1 VVELQQPRE
10 NPCQDLARG
19 LAYIEKNNCLRY
31 LRIDYGLLEAV
42 CRRYKA
48 YGRDLG
54 LKINEALGSIERS
67 VEICREI
74 QEVGGAAEEAY
85 GSIYLEVK
93 RAIDIL
99 ESTKRVIDR
108 RARGFLTMMA
118 GLSISL
124 TLLDIALLSGGP
136 EDLLALLITLLA
148 GVFSALNILIAL
160 ISPIA
165 SIALG
170 ITSSSLILTGSLLY
184 GGAIEI
190 SASIALLIVSI
201 ANTLI
206 VIKSLNPI
214 EDLRTRK
221 I

>member
-1 VVELQQPRE
+1 MQQPRE

-48 YGRDLG
+48 YGRDLAVE
-54 LKINEALGSIERS
+54 INEALRSIERS

-74 QEVGGAAEEAY
+74 QQVGGAFEESY

-99 ESTKRVIDR
+99 ENTKRSIDR
-108 RARGFLTMMA
+108 RARGFLTMMV

-124 TLLDIALLSGGP
+124 ILLDIALLSTGP
-136 EDLLALLITLLA
+136 GDLLALLITLSA
-148 GVFSALNILIAL
+148 GVFSTLNIVIAL

-165 SIALG
+165 STALG
-170 ITSSSLILTGSLLY
+170 IASSSLILSGSILS
-184 GGAIEI
+184 GGTIEI

-206 VIKSLNPI
+206 VIKSLSPVEN
-214 EDLRTRK
+214 L
-221 I
+221 

>member
-1 VVELQQPRE
+1 MRQSGE

-42 CRRYKA
+42 CGMYRA
-48 YGRDLG
+48 YGRDLAAE
-54 LKINEALGSIERS
+54 INEALRSIERS
-67 VEICREI
+67 VDICREI
-74 QEVGGAAEEAY
+74 QQVGGASDELY

-93 RAIDIL
+93 RAMDIL
-99 ESTKRVIDR
+99 ENTRRSIGR

-118 GLSISL
+118 GLSVSL
-124 TLLDIALLSGGP
+124 ILLDIALLSAGP
-136 EDLLALLITLLA
+136 GDLLALLITLSA
-148 GVFSALNILIAL
+148 GVFSALNIVIAL

-170 ITSSSLILTGSLLY
+170 ITSSSMILAASLLN

-190 SASIALLIVSI
+190 SASIALFIVSV

-206 VIKSLNPI
+206 FQFYSRSSHVGG
-214 EDLRTRK
+214 
-221 I
+221 

>member
-1 VVELQQPRE
+1 MQQPRE

-31 LRIDYGLLEAV
+31 LRIDYGLLETV

-48 YGRDLG
+48 YGRDLAVE
-54 LKINEALGSIERS
+54 INEALRSIERS

-74 QEVGGAAEEAY
+74 QQVGGAFEEPY

-99 ESTKRVIDR
+99 ENTKRSIDR
-108 RARGFLTMMA
+108 RARGFLTMMV

-124 TLLDIALLSGGP
+124 ILLDIALLSTGP
-136 EDLLALLITLLA
+136 GDLLALLITLSA
-148 GVFSALNILIAL
+148 GVFSALNIVIAL

-165 SIALG
+165 STALG
-170 ITSSSLILTGSLLY
+170 IASSSLILSGSILS
-184 GGAIEI
+184 GGTIEI

-206 VIKSLNPI
+206 VIKSLSPVEN
-214 EDLRTRK
+214 L
-221 I
+221 